1 MKSFYFRFTP
11 SSSSSGRWTQE
22 TAAAVGGVTGEVAG
36 CSSARSR
43 PRLRCTGRRGVLA
56 AGLMTPWSGR
66 GWPARQ
72 LPAAADRL
80 GAEDGE
86 ARRGEAAV
94 AGCGPAVAN
103 SGGQSSWRKEEERG
117 RGTGRP
123 WSAARQ
129 PWQRQVPVG
138 RESRRREGK
147 GEGESEWEL

>member
-1 MKSFYFRFTP
+1 MP
-11 SSSSSGRWTQE
+11 
-22 TAAAVGGVTGEVAG
+22 
-36 CSSARSR
+36 
-43 PRLRCTGRRGVLA
+43 A
-56 AGLMTPWSGR
+56 AGLTTPWSGR

-94 AGCGPAVAN
+94 AGCGPAVAS
-103 SGGQSSWRKEEERG
+103 SGGKSSWRKEEERG

-123 WSAARQ
+123 WSAARR
-129 PWQRQVPVG
+129 PWQRQAPVG

-147 GEGESEWEL
+147 GEGESEWELLRGSVGLQLEEKASWRAARVHGGHPAASRLHGRPPNSKFKNSETTILPRKYA